1 MFGMDLIT
9 VKLTP
14 YRKIEE
20 VKWEEGI
27 TVGDIFEKFRWTT
40 SSIHAFVNGLPV
52 GRDKKL
58 KDGDTLV
65 LAPIVGGG

>member
-1 MFGMDLIT
+1 MIT

-27 TVGDIFEKFRWTT
+27 TVGDIFEKFKWT
-40 SSIHAFVNGLPV
+40 SSSVVTFVNGLPV
-52 GRDKKL
+52 NRDRRL

-65 LAPIVGGG
+65 FAPIVGGG

>member
-1 MFGMDLIT
+1 MIT

-14 YRKIEE
+14 HRKIKE

-27 TVGDIFEKFRWTT
+27 TVADIFERFKWTLPSVVT
-40 SSIHAFVNGLPV
+40 FVNGLPV
-52 GRDKKL
+52 SRDREL

>member
-1 MFGMDLIT
+1 MIT

-27 TVGDIFEKFRWTT
+27 TVADIFEKFKWT
-40 SSIHAFVNGLPV
+40 SSSVVMFVNGLPV
-52 GRDKKL
+52 RSNKKL

-65 LAPIVGGG
+65 LAPLVGGG

>member
-1 MFGMDLIT
+1 MIT

-27 TVGDIFEKFRWTT
+27 TVGDIFKKFKWTP
-40 SSIHAFVNGLPV
+40 SSVHTFVNGLPV
-52 GRDKKL
+52 GGDKKL
-58 KDGDTLV
+58 KDGDTLI
-65 LAPIVGGG
+65 LSPIPGGG